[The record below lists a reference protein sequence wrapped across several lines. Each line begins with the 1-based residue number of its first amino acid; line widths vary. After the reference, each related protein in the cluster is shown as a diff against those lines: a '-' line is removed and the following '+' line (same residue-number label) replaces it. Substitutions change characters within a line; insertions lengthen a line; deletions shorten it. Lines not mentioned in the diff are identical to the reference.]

1 MNGSA
6 NILFIQCDS
15 MDGRVMGCMGHPA
28 MGRATP
34 HLDALARQGA
44 LFRNAYTNNPICC
57 PARAVMWSGRYAHHC
72 EAWNN
77 YKGLEEGDPTFRT
90 ELDAAGYVT
99 ETSGKKD
106 YLSGRHTVRARV
118 SAWTRSAGIDRPSYR
133 MGPPIIRDEDTAR
146 VHEHDWENVDRCIG
160 WLREAARSDTGPFLY
175 YLGLGAPHPDFVTSQ
190 TYLDLIDEA
199 GVTVPPVDEREHP
212 VMPHRRIE
220 TNWLYGFSDE
230 MIKTVRRIYFAMI
243 SEVDAMV
250 GRVLDAVK
258 ELGLLDSTY
267 VIFTSDHGELAMEH
281 RQFYKMSMYEPSVH
295 IPLIVAGP
303 GVRRDVEVEAPVSL
317 VDLYPTLMDMAG
329 LERPGGL
336 DGHSLV
342 PVLVGQPSDRPDWA
356 LSEFHDTTAVTGIF
370 MLRRGDW
377 KYIVHVGCEPQLF
390 NLADDPAEVSNLAG
404 LRPDVVKEMDGLL
417 RQIVDYEAVDAKVK
431 EYDRS
436 SFRQWREEQ
445 RAAGTYERTMA
456 RIYSGWDHLSDDEVQ
471 PWTAEDEE
479 RIEQWLAGEPK
490 G

>member
-1 MNGSA
+1 
-6 NILFIQCDS
+6 
-15 MDGRVMGCMGHPA
+15 
-28 MGRATP
+28 
-34 HLDALARQGA
+34 
-44 LFRNAYTNNPICC
+44 
-57 PARAVMWSGRYAHHC
+57 
-72 EAWNN
+72 
-77 YKGLEEGDPTFRT
+77 
-90 ELDAAGYVT
+90 
-99 ETSGKKD
+99 
-106 YLSGRHTVRARV
+106 
-118 SAWTRSAGIDRPSYR
+118 
-133 MGPPIIRDEDTAR
+133 
-146 VHEHDWENVDRCIG
+146 
-160 WLREAARSDTGPFLY
+160 
-175 YLGLGAPHPDFVTSQ
+175 
-190 TYLDLIDEA
+190 
-199 GVTVPPVDEREHP
+199 
-212 VMPHRRIE
+212 MPHRRIE